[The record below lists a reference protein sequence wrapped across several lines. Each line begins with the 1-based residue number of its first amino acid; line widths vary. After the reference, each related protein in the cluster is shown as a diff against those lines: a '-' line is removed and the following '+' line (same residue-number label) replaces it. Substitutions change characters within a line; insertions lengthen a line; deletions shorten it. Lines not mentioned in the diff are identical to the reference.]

1 MTLQQNTNGAAVR
14 WLVCDDSIFMRMAI
28 HAMCDD
34 RSDIEIVGE
43 ATNGAEAIAMA
54 HQLTPDV
61 ITMDVDMPDVNGASA
76 TRTIA
81 SETNIPIVILS
92 GLRQRRSAAAD
103 KLRDMGASD
112 VIWKSA
118 SMMDIDIDGI
128 AGIILEKVLH
138 WGRKESFPPQD
149 LERRA

>member
-1 MTLQQNTNGAAVR
+1 MTQETSTNGAAVR
-14 WLVCDDSIFMRMAI
+14 LLVCDDSIFMRMAI
-28 HAMCDD
+28 HAICDE
-34 RSDIEIVGE
+34 RPDIEIVGE

-54 HQLTPDV
+54 KQLSPDV

-103 KLRDMGASD
+103 KLRDLGASD

-128 AGIILEKVLH
+128 AGLILEKVLF
-138 WGRKESFPPQD
+138 WGRDHASPAQGVG
-149 LERRA
+149 RSA